1 MLIPPPTTS
10 CKADLAGRR
19 GNGLGAKLSRLTR
32 RVVWALAV
40 CFALVSMPSF
50 GQDVA
55 QLRKDVLT
63 ASDFRIRITSALAL
77 GKKKDTGS
85 VSTLGQALKDDN
97 SAVRAAAAAALALIG
112 DVSALPALQR
122 ARDAEKDATVKAQ
135 IEKSINTLK
144 PKTKYI
150 VSFGKIENKSGNPKV
165 SSLFLAAVKAE
176 VGRIPGVEVASSNAD
191 AERLAKEKSLPTIGL
206 DGRLVAL
213 GKSNSGGDVSVNAK
227 VEFVIRKDQSLKATV
242 KGDAKAL
249 LNSKAVKG
257 ETELASLQADAVTAA
272 IQSALKGAPSALE
285 AAVK

>member
-1 MLIPPPTTS
+1 MLIPPQSSS
-10 CKADLAGRR
+10 CKTDLVGRR
-19 GNGLGAKLSRLTR
+19 GNGLRAKLSRLTR
-32 RVVWALAV
+32 RLVWALTI
-40 CFALVSMPSF
+40 CFTLVTLPSF

-63 ASDFRIRITSALAL
+63 ASDFRIRVTSALAL

-85 VSTLGQALKDDN
+85 VSTLSQALKDDN
-97 SAVRAAAAAALALIG
+97 SAVRAASAAALAQIG
-112 DVSALPALQR
+112 DVSALPALLR
-122 ARDAEKDATVKAQ
+122 AKEAEKDATVKAQ

-191 AERLAKEKSLPTIGL
+191 AEKLAKEKSLPTIGL

-257 ETELASLQADAVTAA
+257 ESELASLQADAVTAA